1 MASLHGQLSKE
12 TGNMDEDAFKKWGV
26 EKLKVYLL
34 SREVPIGNMNKQ
46 GLVNLTHKLGLKVVK
61 TIQAS
66 EQVIEKERLGK
77 LKLEEGR
84 IILPVPDTLS
94 KGWEDGAINYSDL
107 SQSNA

>member
-66 EQVIEKERLGK
+66 DRKRKTRKIKTGRGK
-77 LKLEEGR
+77 NH
-84 IILPVPDTLS
+84 PACS
-94 KGWEDGAINYSDL
+94 
-107 SQSNA
+107 